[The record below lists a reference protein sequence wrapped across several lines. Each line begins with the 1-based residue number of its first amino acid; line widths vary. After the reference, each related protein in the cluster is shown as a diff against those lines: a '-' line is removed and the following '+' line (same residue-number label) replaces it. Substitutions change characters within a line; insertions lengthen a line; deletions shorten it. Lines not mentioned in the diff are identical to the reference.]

1 MKHLDVVRELEEGRE
16 VCVTEC
22 KALEAQLEAQGR
34 SIEARDSL
42 LADKVPMGSHC
53 IIVGCPPPPSHTQER
68 QCESRVT
75 AAREREWEKQVLLD
89 REKVELEGAVAS
101 LQQSVQ

>member
-1 MKHLDVVRELEEGRE
+1 MKHLDIVRELEEGRE

-34 SIEARDSL
+34 SIEARDSM
-42 LADKVPMGSHC
+42 LADKVP
-53 IIVGCPPPPSHTQER
+53 IDYTVPLRPPPPTQER
-68 QCESRVT
+68 QCEGRV
-75 AAREREWEKQVLLD
+75 AVAREREWEKQVLLE